1 MRLTDLHRDLLEA
14 IAELLAEACVEGP
27 PAESHAIALG
37 ISLSCKT
44 FQLFDPQSFDLW
56 RRWALHHFPC
66 VRLYVGLGSRIGWK
80 RVYVRHLVAF
90 NSGPGSASPNVLTR
104 CFCEPD
110 DCCDRGD
117 ALLVLLVSV
126 PGRMLA
132 YGTVRFAH
140 DTHHDFG
147 DLAFHIHHHGGAR
160 TIQTAAVVYIDLFAA
175 SWESGRM
182 VRLAATS
189 LRFPQAGQDI
199 AYVSMAMR
207 NGSVSF
213 RTRLVATDRGHS
225 IGYVCCTR
233 RGATVP
239 HAALHRYAMEL
250 VSGGQ
255 LEDGPAQRF
264 AHLAEYGV
272 VVL

>member
-1 MRLTDLHRDLLEA
+1 MRLTDLHRELLGV

-27 PAESHAIALG
+27 PAESHAIALR
-37 ISLSCKT
+37 ISLSCKA
-44 FQLFDPQSFDLW
+44 FQLFDSQSFDLW

-66 VRLYVGLGSRIGWK
+66 VRLYVDMGSRIGWK
-80 RVYVRHLVAF
+80 RVYVRHIVAF
-90 NSGPGSASPNVLTR
+90 NSGPESASPDVLTR
-104 CFCEPD
+104 CFVEPGNWFD
-110 DCCDRGD
+110 HGD

-126 PGRMLA
+126 PGRMIA
-132 YGTVRFAH
+132 YGTVRFANGA
-140 DTHHDFG
+140 HHDFG
-147 DLAFHIHHHGGAR
+147 DLAFHMHHHGGAP
-160 TIQTAAVVYIDLFAA
+160 TIQTAAVVYMDLFAA

-189 LRFPQAGQDI
+189 LRFPRAGQDI
-199 AYVSMAMR
+199 SYVSMAMR
-207 NGSVSF
+207 NGGVSF

-225 IGYVCCTR
+225 IGYICCIR

-239 HAALHRYAMEL
+239 HAAFHRYAMEL

-255 LEDGPAQRF
+255 LEDGPVQRF
-264 AHLAEYGV
+264 AHLAEDGI